1 MDLSKEKKLKN
12 ILLKLTP
19 FIALV
24 IMVTSCGS
32 KHHRQEKHKVNPE
45 CVYVCSGP
53 ASRQSNVTV
62 SPAGMLRMLSASATR
77 ITRCGF
83 FGVLLVF
90 VSILFINFAVK
101 ISVLHCAYTGLTL
114 QS

>member
-53 ASRQSNVTV
+53 ASKRYHSVEDCD
-62 SPAGMLRMLSASATR
+62 SLKRCSGGILRMTADDAER
-77 ITRCGF
+77 IGKTPCRLC
-83 FGVLLVF
+83 
-90 VSILFINFAVK
+90 IE
-101 ISVLHCAYTGLTL
+101 
-114 QS
+114 